1 MDYEFEDLNDEDSD
15 VMIRMR
21 HDDGTTVTFLTA
33 PAEVFTDKTQLEP
46 LVFGI
51 SEMNIYVAFNSDV
64 IESMIEESVEKNGE
78 TYGAQAASFL
88 PITMILNKGLKAVEK
103 YKTSN
108 KPGNLNS
115 FTNTDQIPNTDNEK
129 KAK

>member
-51 SEMNIYVAFNSDV
+51 SEMNICVAFNSEV
-64 IESMIEESVEKNGE
+64 IESMIEESVKKNGE